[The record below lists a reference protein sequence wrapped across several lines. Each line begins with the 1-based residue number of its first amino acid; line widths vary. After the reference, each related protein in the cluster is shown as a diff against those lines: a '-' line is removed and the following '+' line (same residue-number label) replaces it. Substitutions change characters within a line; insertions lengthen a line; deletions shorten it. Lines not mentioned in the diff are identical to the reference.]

1 MSTTKP
7 KLLTAD
13 DLLRLH
19 SKGVRGELI
28 RGVLCDKE
36 MPTGQVHSVI
46 VTNVAGLLWTF
57 NRTHKLG
64 SVSSGD
70 PGIWLERNPDTVRG
84 PDVAFF
90 SKERILPESL
100 ASGYSE
106 VAPDLAVEVVSPNDT
121 RRAVHDKALMWRQNG
136 VRLVWVVYPD
146 THTLDVHAEGL
157 SVTTLSGDD
166 ALDGFD
172 VLPGFTC
179 PVSEIFGSQNQ

>member
-19 SKGVRGELI
+19 SEGARGELI

-46 VTNVAGLLWTF
+46 VTNVAGWLWTF

-70 PGIWLERNPDTVRG
+70 PGILLERNPDTVRG

-90 SKERILPESL
+90 SKERVPPESL
-100 ASGYSE
+100 VSGYSE

-121 RRAVHDKALMWRQNG
+121 RRAVHDKALMWRQDG

-146 THTLDVHAEGL
+146 TRTVEVHAEGQP
-157 SVTTLSGDD
+157 VTTLGEED
-166 ALDGFD
+166 ALDGLE

-179 PVSEIFGSQNQ
+179 PVSEIFDS